1 MSAPMT
7 LTERLTAALP
17 RDVLVK
23 AQWALNYGWQT
34 GNGDEAY
41 AAMRAVLIAALLPVL
56 EESRSDDEH
65 RGLETRLSAID
76 ALSKFQWTPAEG
88 PTPAPGDALGTI
100 ETTWR
105 SAALRVGEMLLSV
118 GPAGY
123 YGMTADQWLWWAL
136 HAMKAAPPDDTLAR
150 VARMTT
156 DELTKMFVVLAERGV
171 LDLMV
176 SCGGKTYT
184 HVKDIP
190 EAEFD
195 PNNCFMWFSPAEHEA
210 VRPDAPEVK

>member
-88 PTPAPGDALGTI
+88 PTPAPGDAPRVTI
-100 ETTWR
+100 TFRDVVIGPGSEGADLMAMTKHFGER
-105 SAALRVGEMLLSV
+105 RRVDV
-118 GPAGY
+118 
-123 YGMTADQWLWWAL
+123 
-136 HAMKAAPPDDTLAR
+136 AAPPDDTLAR
-150 VARMTT
+150 VVEIARQAINGWACFAKRKIEHDGIARLHRQL
-156 DELTKMFVVLAERGV
+156 DEAL
-171 LDLMV
+171 
-176 SCGGKTYT
+176 
-184 HVKDIP
+184 
-190 EAEFD
+190 
-195 PNNCFMWFSPAEHEA
+195 
-210 VRPDAPEVK
+210 RPDAP